1 MTDHSQAMLFDAIW
15 CYALRVCSWR
25 SFQNAAAVGAF
36 KDVLLPAAAICMLK
50 SWHIMTCLI
59 TYWFNMFKMM
69 ISRHE
74 NSHLGNH
81 QLGHQI
87 GHQLP
92 TFFSFALTVA
102 DGTRLRVSTVSSR
115 EFPAMAM
122 QSVPFVVVPQPSL
135 APRSQA
141 ETLGCGWGWENGIKW
156 GGINAKNDDQTRN

>member
-1 MTDHSQAMLFDAIW
+1 MLFDAMRFVFVPGEASRTQLQW
-15 CYALRVCSWR
+15 EPLKMFYY
-25 SFQNAAAVGAF
+25 
-36 KDVLLPAAAICMLK
+36 LPQQFACWNHDI
-50 SWHIMTCLI
+50 SWHVWSLTDSTCSKWWFPDTKIHISEI
-59 TYWFNMFKMM
+59 TNWVTKLVTNC
-69 ISRHE
+69 R
-74 NSHLGNH
+74 
-81 QLGHQI
+81 
-87 GHQLP
+87 P
-92 TFFSFALTVA
+92 FFLALTVA